1 MFDRV
6 NLWKILHSIYL
17 FYEYL
22 TQTVGY
28 IPAIPDSLQLRQESR
43 SWSPY
48 AHPYYLQ
55 NSVPLLP
62 AVPVSSEIRLS
73 LIHI

>member
-28 IPAIPDSLQLRQESR
+28 IPA
-43 SWSPY
+43 WSPTIC
-48 AHPYYLQ
+48 APIIICP
-55 NSVPLLP
+55 NSCP
-62 AVPVSSEIRLS
+62 ASV
-73 LIHI
+73 